1 VKVPS
6 RVDTIFVGG
15 GGASYPGA
23 FELAKAGQS
32 VLMVDDKGNL
42 GGDCLYAGCIPS
54 KSVRTRILDYTS
66 TTNKVDPDEVWK
78 AAIEL
83 KEWVQEIRYE
93 QHMEEIKEHEPN
105 LTFLKG
111 WAVIEG
117 PNSVRISTEEG
128 EVKVETKNL
137 VIGAGAENV
146 ILNIP
151 GKELVLTSDDLFAYR
166 RAIKRPPRSL
176 AIIGGG
182 YIGVEVADMLSRL
195 GVHVTIVE
203 MMDRLLPN
211 MPPDISQAAMQRMQ
225 EAGVD
230 VHLGFAAAGI
240 ERRGEY
246 KVLKARSKDGKELE
260 VEAEEVLMAVGRRP
274 RTRNY
279 GLESLQ
285 AQGLELDRGAIKV
298 TPGMKTTIP
307 NVYATGDVTGKAM
320 LFHAAVKESIIAAKN
335 ILAGGRELYR
345 FNYHSVPYNVFTYPE
360 IAMVGYTEEEL
371 QAAGIPYEVVLYRL
385 AGDAQSQIV
394 GHREGWMK
402 IILEKESLR
411 VLGFQA
417 YAHNAADLSA
427 VFAVAIENNLTAK
440 NLAWVAGPHPLTFE
454 AINYAMR
461 PYF

>member
-1 VKVPS
+1 MTRSSWEGEAPP
-6 RVDTIFVGG
+6 TLG
-15 GGASYPGA
+15 P

-111 WAVIEG
+111 WAIIEG

-182 YIGVEVADMLSRL
+182 YIGVEVADVLSRL

-203 MMDRLLPN
+203 MMDGLLPN
-211 MPPDISQAAMQRMQ
+211 MPPDVSKAAMQRMQ
-225 EAGVD
+225 EVGVD

-240 ERRGEY
+240 GRSTRSLRLGQRT
-246 KVLKARSKDGKELE
+246 ARSSR
-260 VEAEEVLMAVGRRP
+260 RRP
-274 RTRNY
+274 RR
-279 GLESLQ
+279 SSW
-285 AQGLELDRGAIKV
+285 
-298 TPGMKTTIP
+298 PW
-307 NVYATGDVTGKAM
+307 
-320 LFHAAVKESIIAAKN
+320 
-335 ILAGGRELYR
+335 AGGLGPGTTALRTFR
-345 FNYHSVPYNVFTYPE
+345 PRAS
-360 IAMVGYTEEEL
+360 
-371 QAAGIPYEVVLYRL
+371 
-385 AGDAQSQIV
+385 
-394 GHREGWMK
+394 
-402 IILEKESLR
+402 SLIGAPSR
-411 VLGFQA
+411 
-417 YAHNAADLSA
+417 
-427 VFAVAIENNLTAK
+427 
-440 NLAWVAGPHPLTFE
+440 
-454 AINYAMR
+454 
-461 PYF
+461 